1 MERKLDI
8 YRRLRIAL
16 PVTAVCMLTCMGDT
30 CTDEELRHDVLE
42 FLTTRYCGNF
52 RGRRVLTNEIRFDG
66 DTNRLACVLTEF
78 AVTNDE
84 RIAARAMRQ
93 LGEYGTIAQLP
104 FLYSCATNPIIGDRV
119 VKSILRIEG
128 VSSNSLFAV
137 QSYLSMTNGFPLMNK
152 DDRVELCESVIG
164 MVFADSELICFR
176 PLMLDVAYSF
186 ANNGNMFPNSLDLTL
201 LSVDPGYRYTK
212 RRLSILRSTR
222 ARLNERIQSWNTNDV
237 RFATEVHIYDVQTNY
252 LSAAI
257 GELVAYPE
265 ANLPD

>member
-8 YRRLRIAL
+8 YRRLRIVL

-104 FLYSCATNPIIGDRV
+104 FLYSCATNPIAGDKA
-119 VKSILRIEG
+119 VKAVLRIEG
-128 VSSNSLFAV
+128 ATSNSVVMACNYFALTNIP
-137 QSYLSMTNGFPLMNK
+137 SRMTQRRDSVCISL
-152 DDRVELCESVIG
+152 VEAAWNDNVLTNVRA
-164 MVFADSELICFR
+164 FALGS
-176 PLMLDVAYSF
+176 AYSF
-186 ANNGNMFPNSLDLTL
+186 AADVNQCHEWLDEAIQRHDA
-201 LSVDPGYRYTK
+201 SYRYSR
-212 RRLSILRSTR
+212 RRLSVFRSVCSR
-222 ARLNERIQSWNTNDV
+222 GINQYSYAYVTN
-237 RFATEVHIYDVQTNY
+237 
-252 LSAAI
+252 AI
-257 GELVAYPE
+257 SELVAYPE

>member
-104 FLYSCATNPIIGDRV
+104 FLYSCATNPIAGDKA
-119 VKSILRIEG
+119 VKAVLRIEG
-128 VSSNSLFAV
+128 ATSNSVVMACNYFALTNIP
-137 QSYLSMTNGFPLMNK
+137 SRMTQRRDSVCISL
-152 DDRVELCESVIG
+152 VEAAWNDNVLTNVRA
-164 MVFADSELICFR
+164 FALGS
-176 PLMLDVAYSF
+176 AYSF
-186 ANNGNMFPNSLDLTL
+186 AADVNQCHEWLDEAIQRHDA
-201 LSVDPGYRYTK
+201 SYRYSR
-212 RRLSILRSTR
+212 RRLSVFRSVCSR
-222 ARLNERIQSWNTNDV
+222 GINQYSYAYVTN
-237 RFATEVHIYDVQTNY
+237 
-252 LSAAI
+252 AI
-257 GELVAYPE
+257 SELVAYPE